1 MVSAT
6 TEGVKVTV
14 DTTYQADFSN
24 PQQHHYVF
32 TYKVI
37 IENNSSTTV
46 KLLKRHWEIHDAGDH
61 LKIVQGDGVVG
72 RQPILEPGQHHEYVS
87 GCNLKSG
94 LGKMGGTYLM
104 EVIKTGK
111 LIEVQIPE
119 FQLIATIFD
128 N

>member
-32 TYKVI
+32 TYKVT
-37 IENNSSTTV
+37 IENHSSTTV
-46 KLLKRHWEIHDAGDH
+46 KLLKRYWEIHDAGDD
-61 LKIVQGDGVVG
+61 LKIVQGEGVVG
-72 RQPILEPGQHHEYVS
+72 RQPILESGQHHEYVS

-94 LGKMGGTYLM
+94 LGKMKGTYLM
-104 EVIKTGK
+104 EILKTGK